1 MLIVYFLIISI
12 LFNAANLYIFIV
24 SFKCQKKKTS
34 LTETEKINVP
44 GFDVFVY

>member
-1 MLIVYFLIISI
+1 MLVVYFLIISI
-12 LFNAANLYIFIV
+12 LFNAEIFVHIIL
-24 SFKCQKKKTS
+24 FKCQKMEAS